1 MKVRFFTHWNK
12 IDEAEKK
19 KGFENEDKYKEAV
32 KEVEE
37 IGKFK
42 DQSALEKLNEEF
54 LKTNGNSMEH
64 THEYIKLRGKLFGD
78 KDHGKFEK
86 LATNALEKD
95 LKKEGKVIVAVKM
108 HKRLIKAGSNGEQ
121 FKKQGQKDFKYSP
134 YFQEAKA

>member
-42 DQSALEKLNEEF
+42 D
-54 LKTNGNSMEH
+54 
-64 THEYIKLRGKLFGD
+64 
-78 KDHGKFEK
+78 
-86 LATNALEKD
+86 
-95 LKKEGKVIVAVKM
+95 
-108 HKRLIKAGSNGEQ
+108 
-121 FKKQGQKDFKYSP
+121 
-134 YFQEAKA
+134 